1 MSAPNSARQRNLHAR
16 GNGGAPPIP
25 GARRPLTA
33 TPPAQA
39 RGWKD
44 SADAARLIEGIPA
57 AVPALDHRLPE
68 LRGGDARTDTPVT
81 APSPAACRP
90 QARSAAAAVAL
101 MTGTIGLDPD
111 VPTGRNHFRPTG
123 PLPVV
128 ALTVSGKRLDIT
140 INSGGRVESVTA
152 PAELIVEQ
160 QAALRS

>member
-1 MSAPNSARQRNLHAR
+1 
-16 GNGGAPPIP
+16 
-25 GARRPLTA
+25 
-33 TPPAQA
+33 
-39 RGWKD
+39 
-44 SADAARLIEGIPA
+44 
-57 AVPALDHRLPE
+57 
-68 LRGGDARTDTPVT
+68 
-81 APSPAACRP
+81 
-90 QARSAAAAVAL
+90 